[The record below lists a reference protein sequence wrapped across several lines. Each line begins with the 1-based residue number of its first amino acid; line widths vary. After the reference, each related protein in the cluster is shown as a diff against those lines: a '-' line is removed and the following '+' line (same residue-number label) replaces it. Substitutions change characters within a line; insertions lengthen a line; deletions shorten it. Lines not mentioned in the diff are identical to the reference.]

1 VMLKEFKEFIA
12 KGSALDLAVGVV
24 IGAAFTAI
32 VKSLVDGVIMPV
44 VGLALG
50 KVDFVNLFLVID
62 EGNAA
67 GPYPTLAA
75 AQEAGAV
82 VVAWGMFVNAVVSF
96 VIVSFVVFLMVKAI
110 NRIRRAE
117 VAEENLKDCPFCLT
131 LVPDAATRCPACT
144 SELSE

>member
-1 VMLKEFKEFIA
+1 MLKEFKEFIA

-32 VKSLVDGVIMPV
+32 VKALVDGVIMPV

-50 KVDFVNLFLVID
+50 KVDFANLFLVID
-62 EGNAA
+62 EGATA
-67 GPYPTLAA
+67 GPYRTLVA

-82 VVAWGMFVNAVVSF
+82 VIAWGLFVNAVVSF

-144 SELSE
+144 SDLSE

>member
-1 VMLKEFKEFIA
+1 MLKEFKEFIA
-12 KGSALDLAVGVV
+12 KGSALDLAVGIV

-62 EGNAA
+62 EGATA
-67 GPYPTLAA
+67 GPYRTLVA

-82 VVAWGMFVNAVVSF
+82 VIAWGAFVNAVVSF

>member
-1 VMLKEFKEFIA
+1 MYKEFKEFIA
-12 KGSALDLAVGVV
+12 KGNALDLAVGVV

-50 KVDFVNLFLVID
+50 KVDFANLFLVID
-62 EGNAA
+62 EGATV
-67 GPYPTLAA
+67 GPYATLAA

-82 VVAWGMFVNAVVSF
+82 VIAWGVFVNAVVSF
-96 VIVSFVVFLMVKAI
+96 IIVSFVVFLMVKVI

-144 SELSE
+144 SQLSE

>member
-1 VMLKEFKEFIA
+1 MLKEFKEFIA